1 MTGFYEGATLHVRSY
16 DSMQEGR
23 SVIDGDVEFYLGL
36 ARRTGGKVLEVG
48 IGTGRVGVRLAQA
61 GMDVTGLD
69 LSGDMLAIAAQRAA
83 AAGCGDRVTLVQG
96 DMREFWLGDTGSRL
110 VIVPFRAVQVLLTA
124 DDQRRALE
132 SFRRNLGPGGT
143 LALHLFDPNLRFLQ
157 GGGPVERMAGI
168 DALTGRHVEAVMQST
183 DFDYLAQVRH
193 DHWRYRALNADG
205 TSAEEQALT
214 LSIRWTWRWRS
225 ITWRWRRGWW
235 VRPRQIRGARRRWR
249 TSCARRSW
257 LLRGRAIRTGVQGR
271 RIMLML
277 RIGRR
282 LI

>member
-110 VIVPFRAVQVLLTA
+110 VIVPFRAVQVPLTA

-168 DALTGRHVEAVMQST
+168 DALTGRRVEAVMQST

-214 LSIRWTWRWRS
+214 LSIRWTWRWELHHLLELAGFTVEAEYS
-225 ITWRWRRGWW
+225 DFH
-235 VRPRQIRGARRRWR
+235 GAPPAYGAEQVVVAQV
-249 TSCARRSW
+249 TA
-257 LLRGRAIRTGVQGR
+257 
-271 RIMLML
+271 
-277 RIGRR
+277 
-282 LI
+282 